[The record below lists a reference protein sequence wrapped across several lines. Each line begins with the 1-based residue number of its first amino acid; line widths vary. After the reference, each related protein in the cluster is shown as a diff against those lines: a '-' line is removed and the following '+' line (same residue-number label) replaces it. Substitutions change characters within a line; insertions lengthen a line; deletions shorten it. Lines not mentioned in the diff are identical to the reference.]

1 MYSTRHSN
9 EKKKIQKLFHNSMN
23 LGKILDHVS
32 VAMAVKYLKYGQPE
46 LSLKYAVD
54 FEHLVQKRSV
64 SLF

>member
-1 MYSTRHSN
+1 
-9 EKKKIQKLFHNSMN
+9 MN